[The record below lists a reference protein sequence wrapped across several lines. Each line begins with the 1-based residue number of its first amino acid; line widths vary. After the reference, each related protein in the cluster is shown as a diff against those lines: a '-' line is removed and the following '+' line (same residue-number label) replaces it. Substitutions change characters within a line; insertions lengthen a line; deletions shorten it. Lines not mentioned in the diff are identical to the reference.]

1 MPGAMGSFP
10 GCPRRADRTQPAD
23 LDSAGRPRAS
33 MGACR
38 SRTNADEV
46 QEVAVH
52 VESLRGHLPL
62 RLALQLLSGP
72 RGERI
77 SLEVADMRD
86 RAGPVDQLEPL
97 SVVAECW
104 PSADLPVERPRP
116 AL

>member
-1 MPGAMGSFP
+1 MPASTSGARRSGTLFAGNGAGLEPVRHFMPGSWVVSQVAPGGS
-10 GCPRRADRTQPAD
+10 DRTQPAD
-23 LDSAGRPRAS
+23 LDSADRLHAL

-62 RLALQLLSGP
+62 CLARQPLSGP

-86 RAGPVDQLEPL
+86 V
-97 SVVAECW
+97 
-104 PSADLPVERPRP
+104 
-116 AL
+116 